1 MRSRIIEGAI
11 EETGEKGIKFTMNDL
26 ARRLG
31 VSKRTIYEKF
41 HSKEEII
48 EAIVDKFLATM
59 QEKEEEILG
68 NPDLSAIE
76 KLKAIAMILP
86 NDFRLMYFSKFYEMK
101 RYYPKQWHKI
111 EKWAAEWEPETKLI
125 EEGIAKGQLRK
136 VNTVVLRKIVMESTM
151 ALLDR
156 NFLMKNDI
164 TLRDALHAM
173 VDILLY
179 GLVQD
184 DKKYE
189 SHG

>member
-1 MRSRIIEGAI
+1 MHSRIIEGAI

-26 ARRLG
+26 AKRLG

-41 HSKEEII
+41 NSKEEII

-59 QEKEEEILG
+59 KEKEEEIL
-68 NPDLSAIE
+68 NDPNLTSIE

-86 NDFRLMYFSKFYEMK
+86 NDFKLMYFSKFYEMK
-101 RYYPKQWHKI
+101 RYYPKQWQKI

-125 EEGIAKGQLRK
+125 EEGIGNHQLRK
-136 VNTVVLRKIVMESTM
+136 VNTVVLRKIVVESTM

-156 NFLMKNDI
+156 NFLIKNDI

-173 VDILLY
+173 VDIILY
-179 GLVQD
+179 GLVKD
-184 DKKYE
+184 ERKDE
-189 SHG
+189 